1 MFSHNEDELMAWGE
15 KLGALLQKQDVLI
28 LTGDLGAGKTTFTKG
43 LARGL
48 GIKQMIK
55 SPTYENM
62 TGACRFIIWTFIALG
77 KIQILLI

>member
-1 MFSHNEDELMAWGE
+1 MFSHNEDALMAWGE

-55 SPTYENM
+55 SPTYTIVREYD
-62 TGACRFIIWTFIALG
+62 GRLDR
-77 KIQILLI
+77 KSVV